1 MSDKIHKRRSVNY
14 KKALTGAIHNGDF
27 EGIIRNIMLLAVK
40 HNDEQTWKM
49 GPRTFMELC
58 QVLLKFRSEFDS
70 EQDMSEILSVLEG
83 GSGKE

>member
-58 QVLLKFRSEFDS
+58 QVLLKFRSEFGS

>member
-1 MSDKIHKRRSVNY
+1 MQTKNHKRRSVNY
-14 KKALTGAIHNGDF
+14 KKALTSSIHNGDF

-40 HNDEQTWKM
+40 HNDEHQWKM

-58 QVLLKFRSEFDS
+58 QVLLKFRQEFGS

-83 GSGKE
+83 GSKD